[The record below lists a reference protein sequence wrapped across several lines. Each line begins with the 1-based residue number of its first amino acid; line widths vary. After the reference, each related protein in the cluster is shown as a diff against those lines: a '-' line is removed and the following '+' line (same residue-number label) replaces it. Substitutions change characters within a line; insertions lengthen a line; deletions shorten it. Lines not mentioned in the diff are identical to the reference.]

1 MSDLALWTNTISA
14 EQRLLS
20 ILNQSLAPLQIG
32 EYNDMLE
39 EELQFK
45 PEEVEEGKM
54 QWKEFLDK
62 LHYFSPDGPDREMP
76 LTSEEEVIRMLAHE
90 MSPEQRE
97 IVKRIEQG
105 ELDISSKEALDVLS
119 EIVDKLGER
128 LLKDM
133 GRVFPPRL
141 FVA

>member
-1 MSDLALWTNTISA
+1 MSDLAMWINTISA

-32 EYNDMLE
+32 EYNDILGK
-39 EELQFK
+39 ELQFK
-45 PEEVEEGKM
+45 PEEMEEGHR

-62 LHYFSPDGPDREMP
+62 LHYFSPDEPDKEMP
-76 LTSEEEVIRMLAHE
+76 LTSEEQVIRMLAHE
-90 MSPEQRE
+90 VSPEQRE
-97 IVKRIEQG
+97 IVKRIKQG
-105 ELDISSKEALDVLS
+105 LLDISSKEALDVLS
-119 EIVDKLGER
+119 EIVDELGKR

-133 GRVFPPRL
+133 GRVIPPRL

>member
-14 EQRLLS
+14 EQRVLS
-20 ILNQSLAPLQIG
+20 RLNQSLAPLQIG
-32 EYNDMLE
+32 EYNEMLE

-45 PEEVEEGKM
+45 PEEVEEGNR

-62 LHYFSPDGPDREMP
+62 LHHFNPDGPDKEMP
-76 LTSEEEVIRMLAHE
+76 LTSEDEIIRMLAHE

-105 ELDISSKEALDVLS
+105 ELDLSSKEALDVLS

-128 LLKDM
+128 LIKDM
-133 GRVFPPRL
+133 GRVIPPRL
-141 FVA
+141 FAA